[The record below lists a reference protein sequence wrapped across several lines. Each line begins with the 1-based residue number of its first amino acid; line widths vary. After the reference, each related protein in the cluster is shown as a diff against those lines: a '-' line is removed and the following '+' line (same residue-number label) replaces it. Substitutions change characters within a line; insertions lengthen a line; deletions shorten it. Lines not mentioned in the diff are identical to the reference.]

1 MQNRNRIQRGQE
13 DRWLALSSGNQL
25 FLQSNNKE
33 IGQEHLLGSAEI
45 KVPLIFN
52 TGLFGCINMTS
63 ERVLR
68 DSRWAKNGVSSGF
81 PRYFPS
87 WLDKRTVPIA
97 PSWPRAYSTSL
108 ILIRISLVQG
118 HTRAEEWMLGSRNRG
133 NKIVDL
139 RRDNIW
145 KMRGGVEG
153 EYCWIGL
160 HKLGSFSVSE
170 YQLVPEISELTAA
183 THYSDIIISLTTFRD
198 DILG

>member
-1 MQNRNRIQRGQE
+1 
-13 DRWLALSSGNQL
+13 
-25 FLQSNNKE
+25 
-33 IGQEHLLGSAEI
+33 
-45 KVPLIFN
+45 
-52 TGLFGCINMTS
+52 
-63 ERVLR
+63 
-68 DSRWAKNGVSSGF
+68 
-81 PRYFPS
+81 
-87 WLDKRTVPIA
+87 
-97 PSWPRAYSTSL
+97 
-108 ILIRISLVQG
+108 
-118 HTRAEEWMLGSRNRG
+118 MLGSRNRG

-145 KMRGGVEG
+145 KRRGGVEG